1 VASRPAPTHDA
12 SDPGYI
18 EPAAFRPPGALSRF
32 ELPAFPWVPLAI
44 VASFAL
50 TAVVIGYLLLARSV
64 NIAAEPADAELEV
77 AGWFVPRIGSHWLL
91 TPGEHEVRATAKGY
105 KPLSTTLTV
114 TTDTLQN
121 QRVALTPLPGKLT
134 VTVTPVAAAEVR
146 IDGQTAGTAPGT
158 IEEIEAGTR
167 SVELSAERYLPFTA
181 TIEVRGKRLEETL
194 DATLTPAWADFTLRS
209 QPPGATVSVDGKAL
223 GLTPYTGELIHG
235 RRRVTVAMKG
245 RKPWARTIDVVAGQ
259 AVDIPDVALAKS
271 DGILE
276 VVTNPPGAAVTVD
289 GRFRGEA
296 PVKVAVTP
304 DREHRITVMKAGY
317 APGKTSAMA
326 APDEV
331 ASIAVQLTPELAT
344 VILVTEPAE
353 AELLVDGQPAGSAT
367 QKLSLPTH
375 EHELIVRAPGYAS
388 WRTVVTPR
396 KGFDKHLRI
405 KLKTAAEMAREA
417 TPPPAAAAAVPT
429 TPQAPAQ
436 PAAAPGEAPPPLSL
450 EADRGVPL
458 LENPFIPEE
467 VKAQLAEQLR
477 AQEAARLR
485 AGADALRRGEQPPA
499 MTAEELATLEQMRAL
514 EAAAAERGGS
524 RAPPAGHGG
533 PTDSRLRAVQAAE
546 MRRAA
551 EAARAGES
559 SAPASAASETQAPI
573 PIEGELRTSLGQVLK
588 RFDGGTLQI
597 PQRPPVR
604 LTRPF
609 YVAAREV
616 TNAEYRRFISNHVS
630 RAGEGQ
636 ELNADK
642 LPVVGITWEAAAM
655 YCNWLSRRDSLPV
668 FYQIRYGR
676 VLGVNPD
683 AVGYRLPTEAEWDWV
698 AARSADGEALKY
710 PWGGGFPPRSVSG
723 NFADESA
730 QAHLERV
737 IAGYDDGYATT
748 APVGSYPPNPLG
760 LYDLAGNVAEWVHD
774 YFASEPAGG
783 TDPLG
788 PSSAAQH
795 VVRGSSWAMADERKL
810 RAGHREAAGAPRPD
824 LGFRVARYL
833 R

>member
-18 EPAAFRPPGALSRF
+18 EPAAFRPPGALNRF
-32 ELPAFPWVPLAI
+32 ELPAFPWVPLAL
-44 VASFAL
+44 AATFAI
-50 TAVVIGYLLLARSV
+50 TALVIGYLLLARSV
-64 NIAAEPADAELEV
+64 NIEAEPADARLDV
-77 AGWFVPRIGSHWLL
+77 ASWFVPRIGSHWLL
-91 TPGEHEVRATAKGY
+91 TPGEHGVRATATGY
-105 KPLSTTLTV
+105 KPLSTTITV
-114 TTDTLQN
+114 THDTLQN
-121 QRVALTPLPGKLT
+121 QRVVLTPLPGRLT
-134 VTVTPVAAAEVR
+134 VGVTPVATAEVR
-146 IDGQTAGTAPGT
+146 IDGQPAGTVPGT
-158 IEEIEAGTR
+158 LEEIEAGTR
-167 SVELSAERYLPFTA
+167 TVEISAERYLPFTA
-181 TIEVRGKRLEETL
+181 AIEVRGKRLEETL
-194 DATLTPAWADFTLRS
+194 DATLAPAWADFTLRS

-235 RRRVTVAMKG
+235 RRRVTVSMKA
-245 RKPWARTIDVVAGQ
+245 RKPWSRTIDVVAGQ
-259 AVDIPDVALAKS
+259 AVDIPDVALAKA

-317 APGKTSAMA
+317 APGKINARA
-326 APDEV
+326 GPDEV
-331 ASIAVQLTPELAT
+331 ASIAVQLAPELAT
-344 VILVTEPAE
+344 VNLLTEPAD
-353 AELLVDGQPAGSAT
+353 AELLIDGQPAGNAT

-388 WRTVVTPR
+388 YRTIVTPR

-417 TPPPAAAAAVPT
+417 APPPVALA
-429 TPQAPAQ
+429 APAARAAP
-436 PAAAPGEAPPPLSL
+436 PAGPPGEAPPPLPP
-450 EADRGVPL
+450 EAEQGVAL

-477 AQEAARLR
+477 ALEGSRMR
-485 AGADALRRGEQPPA
+485 AGADAIRRGEQPPP
-499 MTAEELATLEQMRAL
+499 MTAEELAALEQLQAL
-514 EAAAAERGGS
+514 EAAAAARGGS
-524 RAPPAGHGG
+524 RSPPAGHGG

-551 EAARAGES
+551 DAVRSGES
-559 SAPASAASETQAPI
+559 APRSGAATATPTPI
-573 PIEGELRTSLGQVLK
+573 PIEGEIRTGLGQVLK
-588 RFDGGTLQI
+588 RFDGGRLDI
-597 PQRPPVR
+597 PQRPSAR

-609 YVAAREV
+609 YFAAREV

-636 ELNADK
+636 ELNADR

-683 AVGYRLPTEAEWDWV
+683 SVGYRLPTEAEWDWV
-698 AARSADGEALKY
+698 AARSADGEALRY
-710 PWGGGFPPRSVSG
+710 PWGGGFPPRSTSG

-730 QAHLERV
+730 KPYLERV
-737 IAGYDDGYATT
+737 IGGYDDGYATT
-748 APVGSYPPNPLG
+748 APVGSYPPNSQG

-774 YFASEPAGG
+774 YFAPIAAGG

-788 PSSAAQH
+788 PSDGAQH
-795 VVRGSSWAMADERKL
+795 VVRGSSWASADETRL
-810 RAGHREAAGAPRPD
+810 RAGHREASGAPRPD
-824 LGFRVARYL
+824 LGFRIARYL

>member
-1 VASRPAPTHDA
+1 MASRPAPTHDA

-18 EPAAFRPPGALSRF
+18 EPTAFRPPGALNRF
-32 ELPAFPWVPLAI
+32 ELPTFPWVPLAI
-44 VASFAL
+44 LATFAI
-50 TAVVIGYLLLARSV
+50 TALVIGYLLLARSV
-64 NIAAEPADAELEV
+64 NIATEPADAELEV

-91 TPGEHEVRATAKGY
+91 TPGEHEVRASAPGY
-105 KPLSTTLTV
+105 KPLSTRITV
-114 TTDTLQN
+114 TRDTLQN
-121 QRVALTPLPGKLT
+121 QRVVLTPLPGRLS
-134 VTVTPVAAAEVR
+134 VTVTPVVPAEVR
-146 IDGQTAGTAPGT
+146 IDGAAVGSAPGT
-158 IEEIEAGTR
+158 IDEVEAGTR
-167 SVELSAERYLPFTA
+167 SVEISAERYLPFTA
-181 TIEVRGKRLEETL
+181 SIEVRGKRLEESL

-235 RRRVTVAMKG
+235 RRRVTVSMKG

-259 AVDIPDVALAKS
+259 AVDIPDVALAKA
-271 DGILE
+271 DGLLE
-276 VVTNPPGAAVTVD
+276 VVSNPPGAAVTVD

-296 PVKVAVTP
+296 PVKFAVTP

-317 APGKTSAMA
+317 APGKAKATA

-331 ASIAVQLTPELAT
+331 TSIAVQLTPELAT
-344 VILVTEPAE
+344 VNLVTEPAD
-353 AELLVDGQPAGSAT
+353 AELLVDGQPAGNAT

-388 WRTVVTPR
+388 YRTVVTPR

-405 KLKTAAEMAREA
+405 RLKTPAEMAREA
-417 TPPPAAAAAVPT
+417 APPPAPMPAAP
-429 TPQAPAQ
+429 PPLAQ
-436 PAAAPGEAPPPLSL
+436 PSTAPGEAPPPLST
-450 EADRGVPL
+450 EAGQGVSL

-467 VKAQLAEQLR
+467 VKAQLADQLR
-477 AQEAARLR
+477 AQEAARMR
-485 AGADALRRGEQPPA
+485 AGADALRSGGQPPA
-499 MTAEELATLEQMRAL
+499 MTAEELATLEQLRAL
-514 EAAAAERGGS
+514 EAAAAGRGGS

-533 PTDSRLRAVQAAE
+533 PADSRLRAVQAAE

-551 EAARAGES
+551 EAARGSES
-559 SAPASAASETQAPI
+559 SAQAEAATDTQTPI
-573 PIEGELRTSLGQVLK
+573 PIEGESRTSLGQVLK
-588 RFDGGTLQI
+588 RFDGGGLEI
-597 PQRPPVR
+597 PQRPPAR

-609 YVAAREV
+609 YLAAREV

-642 LPVVGITWEAAAM
+642 LPVVGVTWEAAAM

-710 PWGGGFPPRSVSG
+710 PWGGGFPPRSPIG
-723 NFADESA
+723 NFADETA
-730 QAHLERV
+730 KPHLERV
-737 IAGYDDGYATT
+737 IGGYDDGYATS
-748 APVGSYPPNPLG
+748 APVGSYPPDSQG
-760 LYDLAGNVAEWVHD
+760 LYDLAGNVAEWIHD
-774 YFASEPAGG
+774 YFAPTAAGG

-795 VVRGSSWAMADERKL
+795 VVRGSSWASADERKL

>member
-1 VASRPAPTHDA
+1 MASRPAPTHDA

-18 EPAAFRPPGALSRF
+18 EPTAFRPPGALNRF
-32 ELPAFPWVPLAI
+32 EFPAFPWVPLAL
-44 VASFAL
+44 AATFAI
-50 TAVVIGYLLLARSV
+50 TALVIGYLLLARSV
-64 NIAAEPADAELEV
+64 SIAAEPADARLDV

-91 TPGEHEVRATAKGY
+91 TPGEHGVRATATGY
-105 KPLSTTLTV
+105 KPLSTTITV
-114 TTDTLQN
+114 THDTLQT
-121 QRVALTPLPGKLT
+121 QRLVLTPLPGRLT
-134 VTVTPVAAAEVR
+134 VDVAPVATAEVR
-146 IDGQTAGTAPGT
+146 IDGQPAGTVPGT

-167 SVELSAERYLPFTA
+167 SVEISAERYLPFTA

-194 DATLTPAWADFTLRS
+194 DATLRPAWADFTLRS

-235 RRRVTVAMKG
+235 RRRVTVSMKA
-245 RKPWARTIDVVAGQ
+245 RKPWSRTIDVVAGQ
-259 AVDIPDVALAKS
+259 AVDIPDVALAKA

-317 APGKTSAMA
+317 APGKTSARTG
-326 APDEV
+326 PDEV

-344 VILVTEPAE
+344 VNLLTEPAD
-353 AELLVDGQPAGSAT
+353 AELLINGQPAGNAT

-388 WRTVVTPR
+388 YRTIVTPR

-417 TPPPAAAAAVPT
+417 APPPAAVA
-429 TPQAPAQ
+429 APAAR
-436 PAAAPGEAPPPLSL
+436 PAPPASSPGETPPPLPPAA
-450 EADRGVPL
+450 EQGVAL

-477 AQEAARLR
+477 ALEASRMR
-485 AGADALRRGEQPPA
+485 AGADAMRRGEQPPP
-499 MTAEELATLEQMRAL
+499 MTAEELAALEQLQAL
-514 EAAAAERGGS
+514 EAAAAARGGS
-524 RAPPAGHGG
+524 RSPPSGHGG

-551 EAARAGES
+551 DAMRSGEPAPQTDAATA
-559 SAPASAASETQAPI
+559 TQAPI
-573 PIEGELRTSLGQVLK
+573 PIEGEIRTSLGQVLK
-588 RFDGGTLQI
+588 RFDGGTLDI
-597 PQRPPVR
+597 PRRPPAR

-609 YVAAREV
+609 YFAAREV

-636 ELNADK
+636 ELNADR

-683 AVGYRLPTEAEWDWV
+683 SVGYRLPTEAEWDWV
-698 AARSADGEALKY
+698 AARSADGEPLKY
-710 PWGGGFPPRSVSG
+710 PWGGGFPPRSASG

-730 QAHLERV
+730 KPYLERV
-737 IAGYDDGYATT
+737 IGGYDDGYATT
-748 APVGSYPPNPLG
+748 APVGSYPPNAQG

-774 YFASEPAGG
+774 YFAPTAAGG
-783 TDPLG
+783 TNPLG
-788 PSSAAQH
+788 PSEAAQH
-795 VVRGSSWAMADERKL
+795 VVRGSSWAIADETRL
-810 RAGHREAAGAPRPD
+810 RAGHREASGSPRPD
-824 LGFRVARYL
+824 LGFRIARYL

>member
-18 EPAAFRPPGALSRF
+18 EPAAFRPPGALNRF
-32 ELPAFPWVPLAI
+32 EFPAFPWVPLAL
-44 VASFAL
+44 AATFAI
-50 TAVVIGYLLLARSV
+50 TALVIGYLLLARSV
-64 NIAAEPADAELEV
+64 NIEAEPADARLDV
-77 AGWFVPRIGSHWLL
+77 ASWFVPRIGSHWLL
-91 TPGEHEVRATAKGY
+91 TPGEHGVRATATGY
-105 KPLSTTLTV
+105 KPLSTTITV
-114 TTDTLQN
+114 THDTLQN
-121 QRVALTPLPGKLT
+121 QRVVLTPLPGRLT
-134 VTVTPVAAAEVR
+134 VGVAPVATAEVR
-146 IDGQTAGTAPGT
+146 IDGQPAGTVPGT
-158 IEEIEAGTR
+158 LEEIEAGTR
-167 SVELSAERYLPFTA
+167 TVEISAERYLPFTA
-181 TIEVRGKRLEETL
+181 AIEVRGKRLEETL
-194 DATLTPAWADFTLRS
+194 DATLAPAWADFTLRS

-235 RRRVTVAMKG
+235 RRRVTVSMKA
-245 RKPWARTIDVVAGQ
+245 RKPWSRTIDVVAGQ
-259 AVDIPDVALAKS
+259 AVDIPDVALAKA

-317 APGKTSAMA
+317 APGKISARA
-326 APDEV
+326 GPDEV
-331 ASIAVQLTPELAT
+331 ASIGVQLAPELAT
-344 VILVTEPAE
+344 VNLLTEPAD
-353 AELLVDGQPAGSAT
+353 AELLIDGQPAGNAT

-388 WRTVVTPR
+388 YRTIVTPR

-417 TPPPAAAAAVPT
+417 APPPVALA
-429 TPQAPAQ
+429 APAARAAP
-436 PAAAPGEAPPPLSL
+436 PAGPPGEAPPPLPP
-450 EADRGVPL
+450 EAEQGVAL

-477 AQEAARLR
+477 ALEASRMR
-485 AGADALRRGEQPPA
+485 AGADAIRRGEQPPP
-499 MTAEELATLEQMRAL
+499 MTAEELAALEQLQAL
-514 EAAAAERGGS
+514 EAAAAARGGS
-524 RAPPAGHGG
+524 RSPPAGHGG

-551 EAARAGES
+551 DAVRSGES
-559 SAPASAASETQAPI
+559 APRSGAATATQTPI
-573 PIEGELRTSLGQVLK
+573 PIEGEIRTGLGQVLK
-588 RFDGGTLQI
+588 RFDGGRLDI
-597 PQRPPVR
+597 PQRPSAR

-609 YVAAREV
+609 YFAAREV

-636 ELNADK
+636 ELNADR

-683 AVGYRLPTEAEWDWV
+683 SVGYRLPTEAEWDWV
-698 AARSADGEALKY
+698 AARSADGEALRY
-710 PWGGGFPPRSVSG
+710 PWGGGFPPRSTSG

-730 QAHLERV
+730 KPYLERV
-737 IAGYDDGYATT
+737 IGGYDDGYATT
-748 APVGSYPPNPLG
+748 APVGSYPPNSQG

-774 YFASEPAGG
+774 YFAPIAAGG

-788 PSSAAQH
+788 PSDGAQH
-795 VVRGSSWAMADERKL
+795 VVRGSSWASADETRL
-810 RAGHREAAGAPRPD
+810 RAGHREASGAPRPD
-824 LGFRVARYL
+824 LGFRIARYL